1 MSLELDGSSD
11 KENSPEL
18 VRALRAKD
26 ETSQGLQRLLESE
39 RKLWRQER
47 AEASAERSTLQER
60 AQHVE
65 AELQTRLLTLETSF
79 EQRSEEQRTKCVSRA
94 EQLEAARNREA
105 SLLERNEEFAADL
118 RRLLNRADADA
129 AENMALQAKVDA
141 FSAELWEVT
150 AQSTLKTGD
159 EAQSN
164 TSIDSEQ
171 AHIRP
176 EADLFY
182 GTESLP
188 YPSIEIHNTAMPILL
203 LCLSLAAAEH
213 VTLKPRVGGA
223 SKGLR
228 AAGGFL
234 SGPDLQDDLRQ
245 AVVETL
251 GGGNRTL
258 DATREKLRPMWSA
271 LAKNQ
276 QGRIDRRSLR
286 YALHRYFLHAHSLSL
301 VGLEPLQANSSHSEA
316 ALLTAFAP
324 DYVRG
329 LVEGRNAG
337 HGFSFEDTVAL
348 VAVLEHLVVETGHG
362 MLEAAYQA
370 KGLKAAAGMSRQ
382 QLVEVMQAFMAR
394 FMLGNEGADVVA
406 DVDRNPKMLQEVFDD
421 WKVLSSFAE
430 GQIRT
435 FEYSRWSGYSAGT
448 VRNGRSSKVHW
459 QVRLDRGAL
468 SHSFEF
474 ADAQAVAGSIA
485 MSFGSFW
492 TTECSRIK
500 GLLMDMDRGATG
512 RVKLADFHHAALN
525 GEWRFGES
533 ADYLRQL
540 GALDESSA
548 LLGPRVIIPNYLQ
561 SASNCIVT
569 QEHYRVCCKNE
580 CEDYLSEIE
589 AAVGAPTATP
599 ELVLAVVGNITTSLD
614 DECAKI
620 PASLMTQLFDIA
632 NSHDGS
638 ISLHG

>member
-1 MSLELDGSSD
+1 MML
-11 KENSPEL
+11 
-18 VRALRAKD
+18 
-26 ETSQGLQRLLESE
+26 
-39 RKLWRQER
+39 
-47 AEASAERSTLQER
+47 
-60 AQHVE
+60 
-65 AELQTRLLTLETSF
+65 
-79 EQRSEEQRTKCVSRA
+79 
-94 EQLEAARNREA
+94 
-105 SLLERNEEFAADL
+105 
-118 RRLLNRADADA
+118 
-129 AENMALQAKVDA
+129 
-141 FSAELWEVT
+141 
-150 AQSTLKTGD
+150 
-159 EAQSN
+159 
-164 TSIDSEQ
+164 
-171 AHIRP
+171 
-176 EADLFY
+176 
-182 GTESLP
+182 
-188 YPSIEIHNTAMPILL
+188 PILL

-382 QLVEVMQAFMAR
+382 QLVEVMQAFMVR

-406 DVDRNPKMLQEVFDD
+406 EVDRNPKMLQEVFDD

-468 SHSFEF
+468 SQSFEF

-638 ISLHG
+638 ISLHGRLFAQWLHYVFPQDCPFPHKSGTTVAMSPTEFGQEFMATKEEMNMSASQTTAAQARTSPAEEEIVVPEDDWMTQWNHEEELLTEHVKMPAPWEQRIGATSILGLVVTTGALAMCVLGGHSYKTSKDKEVFLPMTSTFKGSKTHFY